1 MRCETCGVNISLP
14 THQKIEVD
22 TLIKEYD
29 CRNGHKNIYKRYG
42 HTVEI
47 NGEKYQVEEMF
58 NLSDASRLF
67 NDKIKN
73 TLKLNEIRAKKNRL

>member
-47 NGEKYQVEEMF
+47 NGKKTQVDE
-58 NLSDASRLF
+58 LF
-67 NDKIKN
+67 DLTEATRSAI
-73 TLKLNEIRAKKNRL
+73 AKKRNGDLLQTLTLNKKN